1 MSTFLFMWE
10 GEQIRHLK
18 MMNRRKF
25 LESAAAFG
33 AASLAGNALH
43 GGTGP
48 SGHSVAGGIEGF
60 TELSTRLRKARR
72 QRFLRTED
80 IKDPIILESLR
91 VLTRDGQYFIEARD
105 KDGAV
110 GLAMGNPVRLGQS
123 YLITA
128 KRIAKFYVGKDMRH
142 YEEHLDAL
150 WVHDSTYK
158 WQGLPLWVNVAGC
171 ELAILDL
178 IGKKTGRPVHA
189 LLGNQVRSKIGL
201 YYANGDR
208 NHSAQWVVDRLRENV
223 AESGARAVKF
233 KVGARM
239 AMTEKSNKRDKKL
252 IPLMRESFGPEMII
266 YADANSSYDVQTAV
280 YFGRMMEDNNFGF
293 FEEPVPFDYL
303 EETKSVADALD
314 IPIAGGEQES
324 SLWNFEWLLANG
336 ALQVAQPD
344 LIYFGGLIRSLR
356 VAAMAQLLG
365 LPCVPHIS
373 GPGMGSLYMAHFVSI
388 IPNTTDYQE
397 YKGDP
402 DRVPYAFTGSGKRLR
417 AVHGTLPVP
426 DGPGLG
432 IEIDPDYLA
441 GMRLAPA

>member
-1 MSTFLFMWE
+1 
-10 GEQIRHLK
+10 
-18 MMNRRKF
+18 MNRRKF
-25 LESAAAFG
+25 LESAAIFG
-33 AASLAGNALH
+33 VAGLAGNPIR
-43 GGTGP
+43 GESGP
-48 SGHSVAGGIEGF
+48 SKHGVAGGIKGF
-60 TELSTRLRKARR
+60 SELSTRLRAARR
-72 QRFLRTED
+72 QRFLRTEG
-80 IKDPIILESLR
+80 IKDPIILKSLR

-110 GLAMGNPVRLGQS
+110 GLAMGNRSRLGQS
-123 YLITA
+123 YTITS
-128 KRIAKFYVGKDMRH
+128 KRLAKFYVGKDMRN
-142 YEEHLDAL
+142 YEDHLDAL

-178 IGKKTGRPVHA
+178 IGKKTGQPVHA
-189 LLGNQVRSKIGL
+189 LLGDKVRDKVGL

-208 NHSAQWVVDRLRENV
+208 NHSAQWVVDKLREDV

-239 AMTEKSNKRDKKL
+239 AMTQKSNARDKRL
-252 IPLMRESFGPEMII
+252 IPLMREAFGPEMVI
-266 YADANSSYDVQTAV
+266 YADANSSYDVPTAV
-280 YFGRMMEDNNFGF
+280 YFGRMMEENSFGF

-303 EETKSVADALD
+303 EETKAVADALD

-324 SLWNFEWLLANG
+324 SLWNFEWLLANK
-336 ALQVAQPD
+336 ALQVVQPD

-356 VAAMAQLLG
+356 VAAMARELG
-365 LPCVPHIS
+365 LACVPHIS
-373 GPGMGSLYMAHFVSI
+373 GPGLGSLYMAQFVSI

-402 DRVPYAFTGSGKRLR
+402 DPVPYQLTGTGKRLK
-417 AVHGTLPVP
+417 AVDGKLPVP

-432 IEIDPDYLA
+432 IEIDPGYLA
-441 GMRLAPA
+441 GMQLAPA